1 MNEFNSQSVTGKLA
15 HGAMSSLGPLV
26 VDCGQWDSDIPAGAW
41 STGQFQTAN
50 RSLPAMACEM
60 NASGMPYLE
69 INLRLDSDV
78 LPERAFMLATEW
90 ITSVQRS
97 VPDLALT
104 YDPTHSRSQNGMVVI
119 ALVPNTDDPARLE
132 RVAQT
137 VRQAGKSCPGATLN
151 SVQWSRAA

>member
-1 MNEFNSQSVTGKLA
+1 MNEFNSQNVTGKLA
-15 HGAMSSLGPLV
+15 HEARPSLGPLV
-26 VDCGQWDSDIPAGAW
+26 VDCGAWDSEIAAGAW
-41 STGQFQTAN
+41 STGRFQTAN
-50 RSLPAMACEM
+50 RSLPAMTCEV
-60 NASGMPYLE
+60 NAPCRPYLE

-78 LPERAFMLATEW
+78 RPERAFMLATEW
-90 ITSVQRS
+90 ITSVQQS

-137 VRQAGKSCPGATLN
+137 VRQAGKSCRGATLN
-151 SVQWSRAA
+151 SVEWSRAA